1 MDQPWLLDESAHAG
15 PEHFDSGFVSGYDR
29 KQGHPDPT
37 EDIDLFARYG
47 LGQAAVI
54 LDLGAGTGQFSLAAA
69 RQFGTVRAIDVSV
82 QMLEA
87 LRDRAAAANVGNLDC
102 IRAGFLSY
110 RHDGPPADAVYT
122 RNALHHLPDFWKA
135 IALNRMARI
144 MRPGAVLRIHDLI
157 YDFQPSEAEEILD
170 QWLAHAAEDPA
181 EGYTRADFVGH
192 IREEHSTF
200 RWLFEPMLAASGFE
214 IVTADFLRDVY
225 GAYTCV
231 KR

>member
-1 MDQPWLLDESAHAG
+1 
-15 PEHFDSGFVSGYDR
+15 
-29 KQGHPDPT
+29 
-37 EDIDLFARYG
+37 
-47 LGQAAVI
+47 
-54 LDLGAGTGQFSLAAA
+54 
-69 RQFGTVRAIDVSV
+69 
-82 QMLEA
+82 
-87 LRDRAAAANVGNLDC
+87 
-102 IRAGFLSY
+102 
-110 RHDGPPADAVYT
+110 VYT

-135 IALNRMARI
+135 IALNRLARI

-157 YDFQPSEAEEILD
+157 YDFRPSEAEEILD

-181 EGYTRADFVGH
+181 EGYTRVDFVAH

-214 IVTADFLRDVY
+214 IVTADFRRGVY